1 MGTVGYCFFM
11 VHVKLS
17 VFLTFINEEGN
28 LRGLFELSRG
38 RAGEREREIERL
50 VGLSLSP
57 SPPLLV
63 SVETKRGRNMV
74 SSDAP
79 PVSALLPPLL

>member
-1 MGTVGYCFFM
+1 MKKEIYVVY
-11 VHVKLS
+11 LNS
-17 VFLTFINEEGN
+17 AEG
-28 LRGLFELSRG
+28 GQ
-38 RAGEREREIERL
+38 EREIERL